1 MNTGSQSNNRKTP
14 EELNDVESF
23 ATNAVSVNNTERK
36 FNELPL
42 DEEQTIVNSSSQ
54 SNNEVSKE
62 GATPRNTNQVYRPS
76 RDKLQRRYSM
86 ERIAAFPL
94 AGHSHSHSNNETRFL
109 NDDNSSLSI
118 ATGKKQRRRFSMQ
131 TTYSVRRNAESLHRT
146 ESSRMV
152 TDTMLKAMLDESS
165 AKRSLTTRR
174 STRDLLAPALCTSSK
189 LKSRIGRRL
198 SLDNVAVSFGRDDC
212 TRRELG
218 VVDASCFEYRDV
230 EKNSCDASFSSTC
243 SSSSQGDVVSIPLGA
258 DAPFDEKDLCPNS
271 PHPTI
276 EYPPLYFLLKRFPSV
291 LNALEGFYK
300 VRWELQYPLQ
310 RRIPFSK
317 KLRKIGIVATWGE
330 CLLMVPFI
338 VIFVQGLIT
347 SFASPSVSKSGVAS
361 RLPLIICF
369 LTANHN
375 SLLTLLLG
383 IPFERAIKYHKISG
397 YLAFVNG
404 GFHTYVAWIAHKQS
418 ISKDQ
423 EISSFIAGGQ
433 VNISGTLL
441 LCIIM
446 SMIITASPYIRRK
459 AFEVFYYF
467 HIAFA
472 ILMMIC
478 AFYHSG
484 ILVPVFAST
493 FWGGDL
499 IVRKLYMARFRYPRK
514 ATISQLTDTVVE
526 VRIPKTKGFD
536 YNPGQYMKIA
546 IPALSVFEW
555 HPISISSSPYQ
566 QHVTLHIRKR
576 GTWTKKLHQLAG
588 RIDEVEILLEGPYGS
603 LGVDLTSD
611 RYSMVMLLSGGIGVT
626 PMQSIAH
633 QLMYEH
639 EWGERELKKLWFI
652 WTARDPEVMEN
663 MDVVTDYRQSIASAT
678 ATTITN
684 PDFMGSLNGSSHHR
698 GDTNS
703 PINSDASTAF
713 MAGNVLTSLPCS
725 NTTDQELEMDLPMD
739 EFFEPE
745 GADHEEE
752 GQTEPNNDVMN
763 VEKGDG
769 DTILSI
775 TETLEGIATDSQLGG
790 NLAAQEGDL
799 LELDCYLTAK
809 EMKECGINDLPF
821 VNKCRPDMKKIFLQM
836 RKEAILRGEK
846 RVAICVCAPT
856 RLVNITREACVKYS
870 NRHLRFDFH
879 SEVFD

>member
-1 MNTGSQSNNRKTP
+1 MKTGSQSNIGKTP
-14 EELNDVESF
+14 EEWSDVESL
-23 ATNAVSVNNTERK
+23 ATNAVFNNMERK
-36 FNELPL
+36 FNEPSL
-42 DEEQTIVNSSSQ
+42 DEEQTIVNSSSR
-54 SNNEVSKE
+54 SNEVSNE
-62 GATPRNTNQVYRPS
+62 RTMPRNTSPVYSPS
-76 RDKLQRRYSM
+76 RDKLRRKFSM
-86 ERIAAFPL
+86 DRIAAFRL
-94 AGHSHSHSNNETRFL
+94 ASHSNNETRCA
-109 NDDNSSLSI
+109 NDYNASLSI
-118 ATGKKQRRRFSMQ
+118 AHRNKQQRRFSMQ
-131 TTYSVRRNAESLHRT
+131 TTSSVQRNFESHHRT

-165 AKRSLTTRR
+165 GTKRSRTTRR
-174 STRDLLAPALCTSSK
+174 STMDLKAPVLTKTETSK
-189 LKSRIGRRL
+189 LKSRAGRLL
-198 SLDNVAVSFGRDDC
+198 SLNNIVASFDREC

-218 VVDASCFEYRDV
+218 VIDASYFDCRDI
-230 EKNSCDASFSSTC
+230 EKNSCGAASSSIC
-243 SSSSQGDVVSIPLGA
+243 SSSSQAGDFESIPSGA
-258 DAPFDEKDLCPNS
+258 DGKNEAESAHYDEKGLCPNS

-276 EYPPLYFLLKRFPSV
+276 EYPPLYFLLKRFPLV
-291 LNALEGFYK
+291 LNDLEGFYK
-300 VRWELQYPLQ
+300 VRWGLQYPLQ

-317 KLRKIGIVATWGE
+317 KLRKIGIAATWGE
-330 CLLMVPFI
+330 CLLMAPFI

-347 SFASPSVSKSGVAS
+347 SFVHPSVSKSGVLS

-397 YLAFVNG
+397 YLTFLNG

-423 EISSFIAGGQ
+423 EISSFITGGQ
-433 VNISGTLL
+433 VNVSGTLL
-441 LCIIM
+441 LCIII
-446 SMIITASPYIRRK
+446 SMIVTASPYVRRK

-467 HIAFA
+467 HIVFA

-484 ILVPVFAST
+484 ILVPMLAST

-499 IVRKLYMARFRYPRK
+499 IIRKLYMARFRYPRK

-588 RIDEVEILLEGPYGS
+588 KIEEVEILLEGPYGS
-603 LGVDLTSD
+603 LGVDLTSE

-663 MDVVTDYRQSIASAT
+663 MDVVTVHSRSIASA
-678 ATTITN
+678 ASTTITN
-684 PDFMGSLNGSSHHR
+684 PDFLGSFNGSIHHR
-698 GDTNS
+698 SDTISLSNS
-703 PINSDASTAF
+703 EGSPAF
-713 MAGNVLTSLPCS
+713 MGGNVLTNFPSS
-725 NTTDQELEMDLPMD
+725 NTTDQELEMDLPID
-739 EFFEPE
+739 EFFEP
-745 GADHEEE
+745 EEE
-752 GQTEPNNDVMN
+752 GQTEPNDDVMN
-763 VEKGDG
+763 VGKGGG

-790 NLAAQEGDL
+790 NLAAQEDDL
-799 LELDCYLTAK
+799 LELHCYLTAK
-809 EMKECGINDLPF
+809 EMNECGISDMPF
-821 VNKCRPDMKKIFLQM
+821 FNQCRPDMKLIFLKL
-836 RKEAILRGEK
+836 RKEAIRRGEK

-870 NRHLRFDFH
+870 NRHVRFDFH
-879 SEVFD
+879 SEIFD